1 MTGRLSGRIA
11 VVTGASKGIGKAIAI
26 SLASEGAK
34 VILVSRDRSQLEEAA
49 AEITGTG
56 GDAAVFPADITS
68 EEQVRALERDV
79 LARFGQVNIL
89 VNNAG
94 INVRKPVDEFTLA
107 DWRLVMDTNVTG
119 AFLMCR
125 SFVPA
130 MKGRGYGRILNLT
143 SMMAHVSLP
152 LRMAYS
158 TSKSAL
164 LGMTRALALELA
176 PEGITVNG
184 ISPGPVATEMNRPL
198 MENPELG
205 AQLLSNVPL
214 GRWCKVEEIGAL
226 AAFLCSEEGGFV
238 TGTDVLMDGGWCA
251 R

>member
-176 PEGITVNG
+176 PEGVTVNG

-205 AQLLSNVPL
+205 AQLLNNVPL

-238 TGTDVLMDGGWCA
+238 TGTDILMDGGWCA

>member
-34 VILVSRDRSQLEEAA
+34 VVLVSRDRSQLEEAA
-49 AEITGTG
+49 AEIAAARGN
-56 GDAAVFPADITS
+56 AAVLPADITS

>member
-1 MTGRLSGRIA
+1 MTGRLGGRIA

-34 VILVSRDRSQLEEAA
+34 VVLVSRDRSQLEEAA
-49 AEITGTG
+49 AEIAGTG
-56 GDAAVFPADITS
+56 GDAFVFPADITS

-79 LARFGQVNIL
+79 LAGFGQVNIL

-94 INVRKPVDEFTLA
+94 INVRKPVEEFTLT

-226 AAFLCSEEGGFV
+226 AAFLCSDEGGFV

>member
-49 AEITGTG
+49 AEIAGTG
-56 GDAAVFPADITS
+56 GDAAVLPADITS

-158 TSKSAL
+158 TSKTAL
-164 LGMTRALALELA
+164 LGLTRALALELA

-184 ISPGPVATEMNRPL
+184 ISPGPVATEMNLPL
-198 MENPELG
+198 MQNPDAA
-205 AQLLSNVPL
+205 AQFLSGIPL
-214 GRWCKVEEIGAL
+214 GRWGRAEEIGAL
-226 AAFLCSEEGGFV
+226 AAFLCSEHGSFI
-238 TGTDVLMDGGWCA
+238 TGTDVLID
-251 R
+251 